1 MLEFMKKIPGGMLLI
16 PMLISALFATFLP
29 GIFMI
34 GGMTEAFFTTK
45 GINYIVALICF
56 CSSAALDFEKI
67 KTVLK
72 KQGSVLLVKIILC
85 FVFSILFFR
94 FFGMEGIW
102 GISAIA
108 FTTTICS
115 LNPSLYLAL
124 VSDYGSESDKA
135 AFGLTGLL
143 CVPAFPML
151 VYSVSKASNVD
162 WMPVISVLIPILA
175 GIIIGNLD
183 KDLGKFF
190 SAAVPILTPFM
201 GWAFGA
207 GINLI
212 SAFKAGLE
220 GIILTVIFY
229 VISFPLIWLFETK
242 VLKEDGITTFGIT
255 SIAGLSVAVPTI
267 IAVADPSVAE
277 IASVAVA
284 QIAFGVVLTSIITP
298 ILTEKYAKKRNIP
311 KRSLNM

>member
-1 MLEFMKKIPGGMLLI
+1 MLKFMKKIPGGLLLI

-29 GIFMI
+29 DIFKI

-45 GINYIVALICF
+45 GINYIVGLICF
-56 CSSAALDFEKI
+56 CSSASLDFEKI
-67 KTVLK
+67 KKVMR
-72 KQGSVLLVKIILC
+72 KQGSILLVKIILC
-85 FVFSILFFR
+85 FAFSFLFFR
-94 FFGMEGIW
+94 VFGMKGFW

-124 VSDYGSESDKA
+124 VSDYGTESDES
-135 AFGLTGLL
+135 AFGVTGLL

-162 WMPVISVLIPILA
+162 WMPVISVLIPIVI
-175 GIIIGNLD
+175 GILIGNLD
-183 KDLGKFF
+183 KELGKFF
-190 SAAVPILTPFM
+190 SGAVPILTPFM

-220 GIILTVIFY
+220 GVILTIIFY
-229 VISFPLIWLFETK
+229 VICFPLIWLFETK
-242 VLKEDGITTFGIT
+242 VLKEDGITTFAIS
-255 SIAGLSVAVPTI
+255 SIAGLSVSVPTL
-267 IAVADPSVAE
+267 IAATDPNVAD

-298 ILTEKYAKKRNIP
+298 ILTDRYAKKHNIQ
-311 KRSLNM
+311 KRTLNM

>member
-1 MLEFMKKIPGGMLLI
+1 MLKFMKKIPGGMLLI

-29 GIFMI
+29 DIFMI

-45 GINYIVALICF
+45 GINYIVALVCF

-67 KTVLK
+67 KKVLK
-72 KQGSVLLVKIILC
+72 KQGSILFLKIILC

-151 VYSVSKASNVD
+151 VFSVSKASNVD

-207 GINLI
+207 GINPI
-212 SAFKAGLE
+212 SAFKAGFE

-242 VLKEDGITTFGIT
+242 VLKEDGIITFGIT
-255 SIAGLSVAVPTI
+255 SIAGLSVSVPTI
-267 IAVADPSVAE
+267 IAAADPSVAE
-277 IASVAVA
+277 IARVAVA

-298 ILTEKYAKKRNIP
+298 ILTEKYAKKRNIQ
-311 KRSLNM
+311 KRSLTM